1 MFWLTKV
8 KSKLVNKL
16 IIYACFYRV
25 RSFSVFF
32 SNNNIFLSFSS
43 YKEWKRSCALLLRPI
58 EIQWAQNCVCT
69 GETSASFRG
78 TWKTQHLAL
87 APRTTQCKENMAST
101 LHKISTVWVRG
112 FGVLGFAV
120 ADVWQAPSVSM
131 HKTLFYDAAV
141 MSNCISR
148 VRFLLGVCFFFSSSF
163 CWRISVRCNIRKN
176 ANRRHTNQE
185 NIFINLKPNPLNLLR
200 LIFQQHL
207 QIQTVLDWEKC
218 QPCFLVIVVDV
229 YVTVFPE

>member
-1 MFWLTKV
+1 MNSNVTQMFWLTKV
-8 KSKLVNKL
+8 KPKLVNKL

-43 YKEWKRSCALLLRPI
+43 YKEWKRSCALPLRPI

-87 APRTTQCKENMAST
+87 APRTTQCQKIMAST

-120 ADVWQAPSVSM
+120 ADVWQAPS
-131 HKTLFYDAAV
+131 
-141 MSNCISR
+141 R
-148 VRFLLGVCFFFSSSF
+148 VCFDAQ
-163 CWRISVRCNIRKN
+163 NI
-176 ANRRHTNQE
+176 
-185 NIFINLKPNPLNLLR
+185 IL
-200 LIFQQHL
+200 
-207 QIQTVLDWEKC
+207 C
-218 QPCFLVIVVDV
+218 CCC
-229 YVTVFPE
+229 YVKLHF